1 MESEISTDS
10 EPGFFIVH
18 HKIKWSVTWRLIWH
32 AQKQDRKSQI
42 LRSTPNTAPLI
53 CGAYNIQQ
61 EVFLTTA

>member
-32 AQKQDRKSQI
+32 AQKQDLI
-42 LRSTPNTAPLI
+42 EPFFSTF
-53 CGAYNIQQ
+53 
-61 EVFLTTA
+61 FLGGPYI

>member
-32 AQKQDRKSQI
+32 AQKQDLIESNIKKLQI
-42 LRSTPNTAPLI
+42 
-53 CGAYNIQQ
+53 Q
-61 EVFLTTA
+61 